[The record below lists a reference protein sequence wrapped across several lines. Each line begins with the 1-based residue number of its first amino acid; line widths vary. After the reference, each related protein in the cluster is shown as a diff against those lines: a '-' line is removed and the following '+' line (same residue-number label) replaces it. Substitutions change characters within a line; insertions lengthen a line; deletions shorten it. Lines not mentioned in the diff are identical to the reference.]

1 MDDQP
6 EEPTDEGSDADES
19 VEDLEDVPATE
30 IDISYEL
37 DEWSSESRELLAR
50 LLTTNEVTHAW
61 QGGTLSVNGEH
72 EVVVDEL
79 IAEVEATLLPA
90 LDPESEK
97 VVYEVAEW
105 TPEGRADLTDA
116 LAEEGVR
123 YVFDDMG
130 DLVVEAIDEDRVDS
144 IVDELTDGEEEDEV
158 EAPVA
163 TDVLSELFVAAD
175 KLRKSPRDGKTIAR
189 AIEEATTIIAM
200 SPPYGFERA
209 TWAKVGL
216 RAGALRS
223 VLEREGG
230 DDEDVVAAAEELRD
244 LLHPMV

>member
-1 MDDQP
+1 MSDQP
-6 EEPTDEGSDADES
+6 EEPEDES
-19 VEDLEDVPATE
+19 TEELEDVPADE
-30 IDISYEL
+30 IELSYEL
-37 DEWSSESRELLAR
+37 DTWSTESREMLDRLLAG
-50 LLTTNEVTHAW
+50 NDINHAW
-61 QGGTLSVNGEH
+61 QGGTLTVNGVDET
-72 EVVVDEL
+72 VVDDL
-79 IAEVEATLLPA
+79 ILEVESTLLPA
-90 LDPESEK
+90 LDPEAEK

-130 DLVVEAIDEDRVDS
+130 DLVVMAIDEDRVDL
-144 IVDELTDGEEEDEV
+144 IIDELTDGEEDDGDEL
-158 EAPVA
+158 PPA
-163 TDVLSELFVAAD
+163 TEVLSELFVAAD

-216 RAGALRS
+216 RAGALRKA
-223 VLEREGG
+223 LEAEGG
-230 DDEDVVAAAEELRD
+230 DDDDVVAAAEELRD

>member
-1 MDDQP
+1 MSDQP
-6 EEPTDEGSDADES
+6 EEPEDES
-19 VEDLEDVPATE
+19 TEALEDVPADE
-30 IDISYEL
+30 IELSYEL
-37 DEWSSESRELLAR
+37 DAWSTESREMLDRLLAG
-50 LLTTNEVTHAW
+50 NDINHAW
-61 QGGTLSVNGEH
+61 QGGTLTVNGGDEA
-72 EVVVDEL
+72 VVDDL
-79 IAEVEATLLPA
+79 ILEVESTLLTG
-90 LDPESEK
+90 LDPEAEK

-116 LAEEGVR
+116 LTEEGVR
-123 YVFDDMG
+123 YVFDEMG
-130 DLVVEAIDEDRVDS
+130 DLVVEAIDEDRVDT
-144 IVDELTDGEEEDEV
+144 IVEELTDGEEDDAED
-158 EAPVA
+158 APVA

-216 RAGALRS
+216 RAGALRKL
-223 VLEREGG
+223 LEN
-230 DDEDVVAAAEELRD
+230 DDADDDAVVEAAEELRD